1 MSGGSMNYI
10 GTRLLSETFREHTP
24 ERMAFAKH
32 LALVAEAL
40 TRIEWVDRGAAR
52 PDLHQ
57 GHHARLRSARLL
69 APVLLRGPRAGRQAI
84 RRGVRLTMRKGPE
97 GPCLVLG
104 DAADQLA
111 TGPSGCAAFQ
121 ASTAAALVLSVW
133 ISPSLKRTVPTST
146 NASSCGG

>member
-1 MSGGSMNYI
+1 MDA
-10 GTRLLSETFREHTP
+10 ETQ
-24 ERMAFAKH
+24 
-32 LALVAEAL
+32 ALAEAL
-40 TRIEWVDRGAAR
+40 RADYRDVRVLPDGSIAA
-52 PDLHQ
+52 LHQ
-57 GHHARLRSARLL
+57 GHHARLRSLRLL

-121 ASTAAALVLSVW
+121 ASTAAALVPSVW